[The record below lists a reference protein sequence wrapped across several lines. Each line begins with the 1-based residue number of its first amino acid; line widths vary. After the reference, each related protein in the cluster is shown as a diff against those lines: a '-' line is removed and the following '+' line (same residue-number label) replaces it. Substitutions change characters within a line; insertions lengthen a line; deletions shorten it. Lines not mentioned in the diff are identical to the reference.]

1 MAWRSAY
8 LDANA
13 VIGAVERDDELQ
25 FNTLVDL
32 AGIAEFHTSE
42 ITLHEVLVLP
52 LRRGDR
58 RLVEAFSAWFDAASM
73 LTVVPVSRSVLV
85 RAAELRAQSSMKMPD
100 AIHVA
105 SADLSS
111 CDVIVSHDRRLHLP
125 PPLERLDPSPRALHE
140 WLLRK

>member
-42 ITLHEVLVLP
+42 FTLHEVLVLP

-58 RLVEAFSAWFDAASM
+58 RDVSTPISDLVSM
-73 LTVVPVSRSVLV
+73 R
-85 RAAELRAQSSMKMPD
+85 LR
-100 AIHVA
+100 
-105 SADLSS
+105 
-111 CDVIVSHDRRLHLP
+111 C
-125 PPLERLDPSPRALHE
+125 
-140 WLLRK
+140 